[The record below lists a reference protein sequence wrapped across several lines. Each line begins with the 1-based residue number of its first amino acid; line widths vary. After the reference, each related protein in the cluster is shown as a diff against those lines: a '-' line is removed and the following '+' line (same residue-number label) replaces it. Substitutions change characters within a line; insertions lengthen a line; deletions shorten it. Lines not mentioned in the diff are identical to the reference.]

1 MSLNVMVGKMSINE
15 EKGHCGNDE
24 WQSSLPEDADCNA
37 TWLNSSVWCQTH
49 LVSGNHPNH
58 PEKAGKANQ
67 FLFHLL

>member
-1 MSLNVMVGKMSINE
+1 MSLNVTVGKMSINE
-15 EKGHCGNDE
+15 EKGHCGNGE
-24 WQSSLPEDADCNA
+24 WQSSLPKDADCNA

-49 LVSGNHPNH
+49 LVSGNPPNH